1 MSSAWASGWSS
12 KLAAGVPAADGRPGA
27 WGADARFAIAGVR
40 ANGAVDLEL
49 GPPGRAGAPAHRRYR
64 RIPHRPGAR
73 RRAGQRRP
81 HQLRPRRRLRHDRT
95 PFEVGDPVDRF
106 LSRKALEAWVEW
118 GRPADEVQTL
128 AFGQEPRCSATRST
142 GTGAASTPARARS
155 CLAFFSM
162 LSDIAGDL
170 RSRSCDE
177 GSNLVSA
184 LPCRPLDSAG
194 DYWFGGP
201 GSSL

>member
-1 MSSAWASGWSS
+1 M
-12 KLAAGVPAADGRPGA
+12 
-27 WGADARFAIAGVR
+27 
-40 ANGAVDLEL
+40 VDLVR
-49 GPPGRAGAPAHRRYR
+49 GGRTPDSLSREFEPTAQLIWNWVRQAERVRRLTADTG

-106 LSRKALEAWVEW
+106 LSRKALEAWFEW